1 VGSRD
6 AILVVVVQKEKPMVT
21 PERDVAVGGDGAG
34 EDGDGVGNFSVGG
47 GGFNR
52 RCCCV
57 LTEQILGW
65 RAILSQAQPGELSP
79 TE

>member
-1 VGSRD
+1 V
-6 AILVVVVQKEKPMVT
+6 ILVVVVQKEKPMVT

-65 RAILSQAQPGELSP
+65 RAILSQAQPGERSP
-79 TE
+79 AE